1 MGNFREATEERGS
14 GPDYLRKVLLCG
26 GLGSATLW
34 VGNLG
39 VYGSDAAKNEGAHM
53 GFLWQVA
60 GIKARKLGV
69 KTWKEEGVDRVLQ
82 AAGTKPIQEY
92 IDRRQATVA

>member
-1 MGNFREATEERGS
+1 M
-14 GPDYLRKVLLCG
+14 LLF
-26 GLGSATLW
+26 GLETW
-34 VGNLG
+34 VFMAVMLQ
-39 VYGSDAAKNEGAHM
+39 KNEGVHM

-60 GIKARKLGV
+60 GIKARRLGV